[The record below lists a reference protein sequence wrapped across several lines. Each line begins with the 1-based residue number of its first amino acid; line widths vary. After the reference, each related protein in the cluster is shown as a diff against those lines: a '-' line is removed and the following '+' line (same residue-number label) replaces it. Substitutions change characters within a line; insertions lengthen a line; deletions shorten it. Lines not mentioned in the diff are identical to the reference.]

1 MTIEVNAESPSELVI
16 TWSHDSE
23 GPVQLELLRDGELIA
38 EPAQDQSSYTD
49 SDLDP
54 NRRYEYRVVLRRG
67 DEPIATGEAA
77 AATLAHPPR
86 AAGPFDAHVTGF
98 SLVIVDGINPPETTY
113 KVTVWNEEWYRN
125 AKHYSEWSTSRCR
138 TFEDLPTGLP
148 FEFEL
153 VARNLDGV
161 RTIPVRMTIHGK
173 ERLVLPSAD
182 AESGSGQ
189 DTASEAPKCQVL
201 EALEPYDIESTP
213 ALLLLSGF
221 SVAALEPIL
230 ARPWVE
236 DGLDE
241 TEREAMDYLGQVA
254 AADEAAA
261 LRILDHPFLET
272 VEPHDAQSLADLL
285 EVPGLSAAAIE
296 SVLAKPWVEDGL
308 DDTERKIIDH
318 LGQLAAD
325 DEAAV
330 LRILE
335 LPFLETVERHD
346 AESLEDLLRVPVFSA
361 AALESILARPWV
373 EDGLDVYERRTVG
386 RLRDIARRDE
396 MAAARILKMPFL
408 EAVGPD
414 DVLML
419 DSLLGMADNG
429 PALLGEVAKLDWI
442 SDGLDETE
450 TALVRDLGWI
460 AIGDEAMALRIVGM
474 PFLQAAEFAGEPE
487 ASAVN
492 ALWALG
498 AHSQKALATVIERT
512 WVWDGLDDFEAG
524 MVWDLGWIAKRDEDA
539 ALRIMDMPFL
549 QATELA
555 GEPEALAVNALWS
568 LGWNSQDALT
578 QLIEFPWVE
587 DGLNEYEEAVARNL
601 GWIAGNE
608 EAQAL
613 RILAMPFL
621 ETVEPADGAA
631 MESLGGLALHRQ
643 EAFQRVMSHPTL
655 SGGISGDWP
664 KIVAVLNGVSQTDP
678 DLIDVLLDPDQVTIE
693 ERMTDLP
700 LAGEIQMAIIRIQPG
715 AERSMDLLEYAVR
728 YAEEFMSVPFPTG
741 YVAWLFVDKSSL
753 PSAAGSN
760 YGTHIASWTVYDADE
775 GSSHY
780 ADFTGG
786 HIAHEVA
793 HYYWRGNRAWINEG
807 IANLMTYASENA
819 RIGSPVTVN
828 ARPCGYA
835 RTIAEL
841 ESLDPP
847 LGEPAFSCNYELGER
862 IFVDLYRNLGSDKFR
877 SGLRALHLGW
887 EAAKRDE
894 ERHGAGMDI
903 EFIKTVFK
911 DFEDAGGFP
920 VEAIADRWYDGTEP
934 YDTSVR
940 DTDPANPHLVTIDGR
955 IHTAYLS
962 TEIDGPT
969 VMRISA
975 EDVDDWLW
983 LVIRW
988 TYSVGSNTEVAL
1000 EIVHYYEDG
1009 FEFGRRTASFVAD
1022 TKYNNGLWKWWLHVG
1037 SDPSARWATGNYRVY
1052 VYNEGRKLVELEYE
1066 VTP

>member
-285 EVPGLSAAAIE
+285 EVPGLSVAAIE

-487 ASAVN
+487 AS
-492 ALWALG
+492 
-498 AHSQKALATVIERT
+498 
-512 WVWDGLDDFEAG
+512 
-524 MVWDLGWIAKRDEDA
+524 
-539 ALRIMDMPFL
+539 
-549 QATELA
+549 
-555 GEPEALAVNALWS
+555 AVNALWS

-786 HIAHEVA
+786 HIADEVA

-847 LGEPAFSCNYELGER
+847 LGER